1 MNTRFILVLLF
12 LFLFMPCP
20 SQAEM
25 GMGISGRTEALVIE
39 QFPYVYE
46 GRFSIHNTSDT
57 ACLYVL
63 AVASPYEDVTEWVA
77 VSPAAV
83 EIASNGYADIKYT
96 IAAPG
101 GYTGDYDIRIIANG
115 YALSGEGTTGD
126 RPVSYL
132 QTSGSLR
139 ISVNVTHNAG
149 DASLGTTRPQ
159 EADAPAAEDPQP
171 VDVGSQAYLDVP
183 TDVPVGTAVRLR
195 GGIIGHEAP
204 ASLCIVLSSPMGE
217 SYALPT
223 DYTYTFREEG
233 VWTARLTLP
242 DAPLVERQIRVRP
255 VRAAGMAGGAYAV
268 AGGLLLLGFLA
279 LHRERKKGQKRR
291 EKSEARHQTTLS
303 SISLK
308 SKTLEGREMPKGL

>member
-1 MNTRFILVLLF
+1 MGCREPGSRGDSQQRVCRYQVYHRRSRGVHGRLRYQNHRQRLCALRRRDNRRQARLL
-12 LFLFMPCP
+12 PP
-20 SQAEM
+20 DE
-25 GMGISGRTEALVIE
+25 RV
-39 QFPYVYE
+39 P
-46 GRFSIHNTSDT
+46 
-57 ACLYVL
+57 
-63 AVASPYEDVTEWVA
+63 
-77 VSPAAV
+77 
-83 EIASNGYADIKYT
+83 ADI
-96 IAAPG
+96 G
-101 GYTGDYDIRIIANG
+101 
-115 YALSGEGTTGD
+115 
-126 RPVSYL
+126 
-132 QTSGSLR
+132 
-139 ISVNVTHNAG
+139 NVTHNAG
-149 DASLGTTRPQ
+149 DASLGTTRPH

-255 VRAAGMAGGAYAV
+255 VRAAGMAAGAYAV

-279 LHRERKKGQKRR
+279 FHRERKKGQKRR